1 MPQELLFAM
10 SLNLEDM
17 RPWEF
22 WEADSAELY
31 MLRSIKAAYYEG
43 RDGAR
48 EQVKATDTTR

>member
-43 RDGAR
+43 RQNAR
-48 EQVKATDTTR
+48 EQVNDSLKS